1 MDLRKLD
8 IDKIYSAFS
17 PAKEISDPKLF
28 AGRREEI
35 RNGILGLLNCGGFL
49 AIYGLRSVGKS
60 SIAIQ
65 ISKIAKGDGT
75 LPNMMGL
82 GNLLPKRGFD
92 FIVHYYRSDTFIKDI
107 GNLFKRILFGDENNP
122 SLFSLTKAGDRKL
135 EEFRRVVNVEG
146 LNSDGIHLAVGQN

>member
-60 SIAIQ
+60 SIVYRFRR
-65 ISKIAKGDGT
+65 
-75 LPNMMGL
+75 
-82 GNLLPKRGFD
+82 LPKVMEPYL
-92 FIVHYYRSDTFIKDI
+92 I
-107 GNLFKRILFGDENNP
+107 
-122 SLFSLTKAGDRKL
+122 
-135 EEFRRVVNVEG
+135 
-146 LNSDGIHLAVGQN
+146 